1 MYLSLR
7 AEKGQKQNGQER
19 RQAEPQ
25 IRRDRQPGMD
35 PAQGAQKVVV
45 QPQGQTQGPGAEE
58 LQRLGLEGV
67 RHQPSRRRRKPPSGR
82 ACS

>member
-7 AEKGQKQNGQER
+7 AEEGQGENRRKGRG
-19 RQAEPQ
+19 AEPEV
-25 IRRDRQPGMD
+25 RRDRQPGMD

-45 QPQGQTQGPGAEE
+45 QPQGQAQGPGAEK
-58 LQRLGLEGV
+58 LQRLGPEGV
-67 RHQPSRRRRKPPSGR
+67 LHQPSRRRRKPPSCL